1 VNSQDKHD
9 DEFISDFRVQLQHPI
24 SNVKQVGVQS
34 FSSTNNSYNVTS
46 KNRRVKFLEQKVEGI
61 ENAGTF
67 DTRIMTV
74 NLPIG
79 YYTIN
84 ELLTELTRRMTVIQ
98 TARIAI
104 DGTPSGNRQFA
115 GEGTPAYSYS
125 INEKYEVTITATSAN
140 TTGGNKYWGF
150 YSETTQAMKDS
161 LIHSILGYEMNTQ
174 IVKGNQFLQITN
186 SNKDNFKQSRNSL
199 PIPDRSYTALHSYSE
214 NSSLLYLASDI
225 LSSNSIATV
234 KGTDELTTTKRTNIL
249 EQIHVNVGR
258 YSFIH
263 LTKFGSD
270 VLFHNMNNTTL
281 THFDLKLM
289 DQNFHM
295 GQEGVQNYRACII
308 VETNDVVDHIEQSQ
322 MHQEYDAQGYN
333 MIHR

>member
-1 VNSQDKHD
+1 MVFHYIYVNSQDKHD

-61 ENAGTF
+61 DVDGTF

-84 ELLTELTRRMTVIQ
+84 ELLTELTRLMTVIQ
-98 TARIAI
+98 TARIST
-104 DGTPSGNRQFA
+104 DGTPSGNRQYA
-115 GEGTPAYSYS
+115 GESTPTYSYS
-125 INEKYEVTITATSAN
+125 INEKYEVSITATSAN
-140 TTGGNKYWGF
+140 TPAGNKYWGF
-150 YSETTQAMKDS
+150 YAETTQSMKDS

-174 IVKGNQFLQITN
+174 IGKVSKITD
-186 SNKDNFKQSRNSL
+186 SNKDKFKQSRSSL
-199 PIPDRSYTALHSYSE
+199 TIPERTHTSMHSYRE

-270 VLFHNMNNTTL
+270 VLFHNMNNTTFKIVGSEFSYG
-281 THFDLKLM
+281 TRRSSKL
-289 DQNFHM
+289 
-295 GQEGVQNYRACII
+295 
-308 VETNDVVDHIEQSQ
+308 
-322 MHQEYDAQGYN
+322 
-333 MIHR
+333 

>member
-1 VNSQDKHD
+1 MVFHYIYVNSQDKHD
-9 DEFISDFRVQLQHPI
+9 DEFISDFKVQLQHPI

-34 FSSTNNSYNVTS
+34 FSSTNNSYNVTRR
-46 KNRRVKFLEQKVEGI
+46 NRTVRFLEQKASIDG
-61 ENAGTF
+61 F
-67 DTRIMTV
+67 DTRIVTI
-74 NLPIG
+74 NLPLG

-84 ELLTELTRRMTVIQ
+84 ELLTELTRLMSLVP
-98 TARIAI
+98 TANLASDR
-104 DGTPSGNRQFA
+104 TPVSRQYA
-115 GEGTPAYSYS
+115 SETLPVYSYN
-125 INEKYEVTITATSAN
+125 INEKYEVTITATSLAN
-140 TTGGNKYWGF
+140 TAGDKYWGF
-150 YSETTQAMKDS
+150 YASTSQEMKDS
-161 LIHSILGYEMNTQ
+161 LIHTILGYSMYSQ
-174 IVKGNQFLQITN
+174 IVKEPQITQ
-186 SNKDNFKQSRNSL
+186 SNKDDFKQTNPSL
-199 PIPDRSYTALHSYSE
+199 TIPDRSYTSMHSYSE

-281 THFDLKLM
+281 THFDLKLL

-308 VETNDVVDHIEQSQ
+308 VETNDVVDHREQSQ
-322 MHQEYDAQGYN
+322 MHQEYDAQGYR